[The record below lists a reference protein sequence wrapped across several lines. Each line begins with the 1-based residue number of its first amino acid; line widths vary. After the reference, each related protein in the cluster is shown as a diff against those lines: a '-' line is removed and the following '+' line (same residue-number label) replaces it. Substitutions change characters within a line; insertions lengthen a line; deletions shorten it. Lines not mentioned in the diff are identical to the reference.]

1 MNIFEYDGEEFD
13 RKLDEVFNNMDKN
26 TLKKELMKCGLIFVN
41 KEGNDMW
48 TEWIETI
55 PLDVD
60 NRNKGADE
68 TSIEDY
74 FLDD

>member
-1 MNIFEYDGEEFD
+1 
-13 RKLDEVFNNMDKN
+13 
-26 TLKKELMKCGLIFVN
+26 
-41 KEGNDMW
+41 MW

-60 NRNKGADE
+60 NRHKGAVE
-68 TSIEDY
+68 ASIEDY

>member
-1 MNIFEYDGEEFD
+1 
-13 RKLDEVFNNMDKN
+13 
-26 TLKKELMKCGLIFVN
+26 MKCGLIFVN

-60 NRNKGADE
+60 NRHKGADE

>member
-13 RKLDEVFNNMDKN
+13 KKLDEVFNNMDKN

-41 KEGNDMW
+41 REENDMW

-60 NRNKGADE
+60 NRHKGNDK

-74 FLDD
+74 F

>member
-1 MNIFEYDGEEFD
+1 MNVFEYDGEEFD
-13 RKLDEVFNNMDKN
+13 KKLDEVFNNMDKN
-26 TLKKELMKCGLIFVN
+26 TLKKELIKCGLIIVN
-41 KEGNDMW
+41 REGNDMW

-60 NRNKGADE
+60 NRYKGTDK

>member
-41 KEGNDMW
+41 KEENDMW

-60 NRNKGADE
+60 NRHKGADE

>member
-55 PLDVD
+55 SLDVD

>member
-13 RKLDEVFNNMDKN
+13 KKLDEIFNNMDKN
-26 TLKKELMKCGLIFVN
+26 TLKKELMKCGLIFAN
-41 KEGNDMW
+41 REGNDMQ

-60 NRNKGADE
+60 NRCKGIDK

>member
-1 MNIFEYDGEEFD
+1 
-13 RKLDEVFNNMDKN
+13 MDKN

-41 KEGNDMW
+41 KEENDMW

-60 NRNKGADE
+60 NSYKGTDK
-68 TSIEDY
+68 TLIEDY